1 MNIGEEEEA
10 IEVPMPLAP
19 GKQQPIHEPSPQ
31 VEPVK
36 EPAHAEYDGVIDG
49 VVVIDGKRYVMEMK
63 SHG

>member
-19 GKQQPIHEPSPQ
+19 GKQPVHEPSPQ

-36 EPAHAEYDGVIDG
+36 EPAHARHLHFHMSE
-49 VVVIDGKRYVMEMK
+49 GKIEKMELADN
-63 SHG
+63 G